1 MSDSICDRDFHD
13 EGLKQKTGRLSIA
26 HCRTITRIF
35 CACCLVATF
44 VTSTP
49 ATAQDVKATLP
60 FPALPRDEKAREPPT
75 DDATLRGTLTYISD
89 INAVVDGGMNRGANY
104 LQRIGLIGDADLDRA
119 LGWHGASAH
128 ISVHLISGTGLSA
141 RRVGNLLTV
150 SGIEAEPAAR
160 LFNLWLE
167 QKVGNKVS
175 VRIGQFTAA
184 QEFAVSPTAALFVN
198 STFGWPASFATDLPS
213 GGPAYPLA
221 APGVRLSFNNG
232 KGFDL
237 RMAVFA
243 GDPAGPGTGDP
254 QRRDLHGF
262 NGFGLKGRP
271 FIIGELSRSG
281 AGLDPASTVTIGGW
295 VHGDNFDDLAIDDN
309 YASLAAPTSTGI
321 ALTHRGNWSVYALVD
336 TRVWRQGSRS
346 IRAFLRATAS
356 PADRNPIDLY
366 LDAGLSI
373 SAPLRARAGDIV
385 GLGIALGRISPRLR
399 SRILEQA
406 ARSGIRSSVPGFEAL
421 VEASWQVQ
429 LHPNFSV
436 QPSVQFVFHPAAAI
450 LSTDSS
456 AAFPTMAV
464 VLGVRTS
471 VRF

>member
-1 MSDSICDRDFHD
+1 M
-13 EGLKQKTGRLSIA
+13 IA
-26 HCRTITRIF
+26 HRRTTAKII
-35 CACCLVATF
+35 CVCCLVAMLMA
-44 VTSTP
+44 STA
-49 ATAQDVKATLP
+49 ATAQDIKTALP
-60 FPALPRDEKAREPPT
+60 FPALPGDETSRKPPAE
-75 DDATLRGTLTYISD
+75 DATLRAALTYISD
-89 INAVVDGGMNRGANY
+89 INAVVDGGINRGANY
-104 LQRIGLIGDADLDRA
+104 LQRIGLIGDVDLDRA

-167 QKVGNKVS
+167 QKVGDKVS
-175 VRIGQFTAA
+175 MRIGQFTAA

-221 APGVRLSFNNG
+221 APGVRLAVDMG
-232 KGFDL
+232 KGVDL
-237 RMAVFA
+237 RVGVFA

-271 FIIGELSRSG
+271 FVIAELSRSG

-309 YASLAAPTSTGI
+309 HASLAARTSSGI
-321 ALTHRGNWSVYALVD
+321 AITHRGNWSVYALVD
-336 TRVWRQGSRS
+336 TRVWRRGPRS

-356 PADRNPIDLY
+356 PADRNPIDFY
-366 LDAGLSI
+366 IDAGLSI
-373 SAPLRARAGDIV
+373 AAPLRTRAGDIV
-385 GLGIALGRISPRLR
+385 GVGIALGRISPRLR
-399 SRILEQA
+399 SRVLEQA
-406 ARSGIRSSVPGFEAL
+406 ASSGIRSDVPRFEAL

-429 LHPNFSV
+429 LHQNFFV
-436 QPSVQFVFHPAAAI
+436 QPNVQFVFHPAAAI
-450 LSTDSS
+450 LSTDPS
-456 AAFPTMAV
+456 ATFPTMAV